1 MVFLRNDDA
10 DDVGAD
16 DHSDDVKVD
25 RKLLMTNDLAKDALA
40 PIWMVGD
47 GRAKDA
53 ESQFGKGSTLGWPPL
68 LSTG

>member
-1 MVFLRNDDA
+1 MLMTLVLIITVMVM
-10 DDVGAD
+10 
-16 DHSDDVKVD
+16 KVD
-25 RKLLMTNDLAKDALA
+25 RELLMTNDLAKDALA
-40 PIWMVGD
+40 PIWLVGD

>member
-1 MVFLRNDDA
+1 MLMTLVLMIT
-10 DDVGAD
+10 VMMK
-16 DHSDDVKVD
+16 KVD
-25 RKLLMTNDLAKDALA
+25 RELLMTNDLAKDALA

>member
-1 MVFLRNDDA
+1 MLMTLVLVITMVMM
-10 DDVGAD
+10 
-16 DHSDDVKVD
+16 KVD
-25 RKLLMTNDLAKDALA
+25 RELLMTNDLAKDALA
-40 PIWMVGD
+40 PIWLVGD

>member
-1 MVFLRNDDA
+1 MLMTLVLMITMMVM
-10 DDVGAD
+10 
-16 DHSDDVKVD
+16 KVD
-25 RKLLMTNDLAKDALA
+25 RELLMTNDLAKDALA

>member
-1 MVFLRNDDA
+1 
-10 DDVGAD
+10 
-16 DHSDDVKVD
+16 
-25 RKLLMTNDLAKDALA
+25 MTNDLAKDDLA